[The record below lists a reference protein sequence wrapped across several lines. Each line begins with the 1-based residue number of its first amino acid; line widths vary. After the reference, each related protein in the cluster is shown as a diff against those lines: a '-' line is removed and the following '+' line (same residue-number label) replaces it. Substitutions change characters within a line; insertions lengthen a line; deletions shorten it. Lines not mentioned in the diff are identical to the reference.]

1 MSEYI
6 GVRGEVVG
14 CDKGGKPLYSMY
26 LTDEEIVRC
35 RDCIYWIDEDYCI
48 NPKWRIGRTC
58 ERPCTEPNGFC
69 AWAERKER
77 PNVRFSDLY
86 GILKEE

>member
-6 GVRGEVVG
+6 GVRGDVVG

-35 RDCIYWIDEDYCI
+35 RDCAYHTQEVRYESVQCYCEYFDFYAEDD
-48 NPKWRIGRTC
+48 
-58 ERPCTEPNGFC
+58 NGFC
-69 AWAERKER
+69 DWAERRK
-77 PNVRFSDLY
+77 ND
-86 GILKEE
+86 

>member
-14 CDKGGKPLYSMY
+14 CDKLGKPFYNMY

-35 RDCIYWIDEDYCI
+35 RDCRKSDLAAYDYCEFYYAHE
-48 NPKWRIGRTC
+48 C
-58 ERPCTEPNGFC
+58 DQDGFC
-69 AWAERKER
+69 AWAERRE
-77 PNVRFSDLY
+77 P
-86 GILKEE
+86 